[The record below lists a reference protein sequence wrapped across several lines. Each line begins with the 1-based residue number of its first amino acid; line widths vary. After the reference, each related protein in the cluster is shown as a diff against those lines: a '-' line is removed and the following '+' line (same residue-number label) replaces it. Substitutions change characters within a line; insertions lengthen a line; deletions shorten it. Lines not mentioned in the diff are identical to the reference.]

1 MTDLFFE
8 VQNTK
13 LRNLHMRNI
22 IIQSRIHID
31 SLQTSENHINF
42 LLCNYLED
50 YKFEHLKLSYYSVIF
65 LLKGKIEIRTPQRAN
80 KIVLSNQFYM
90 VGKNTIAKGTVEKG
104 SEILIM
110 QFDHISY
117 DAIRVRLQN
126 LRNQLTSKTYTFR
139 PLNANRQMS
148 IYIEQLKDILINQI
162 DCQHYT
168 QGKVNELFL
177 ILQLYY
183 NSDDFFTFCH
193 PLISHASSFKEMI
206 LQYYLKTN
214 NLKELQQ
221 YTGMS
226 TSTFNRRFKAEF
238 NDSAYQWLLKQK
250 AGQIKLRLMNESTT
264 LSDIIRE
271 FGFHSHSHL
280 QKYCKTH
287 FNMNPSELKKALR
300 HNEE

>member
-1 MTDLFFE
+1 MRKI
-8 VQNTK
+8 VIQNK
-13 LRNLHMRNI
+13 
-22 IIQSRIHID
+22 IHVD
-31 SLQTSENHINF
+31 SLQTAENHLNF

-50 YKFEHLKLSYYSVIF
+50 YKFEHLKLNYYTVIF
-65 LLKGKIEIRTPQRAN
+65 LLKGKIQILNPHRSN

-90 VGKNTIAKGTVEKG
+90 VGKNTVVKGTVEKG

-117 DAIRVRLQN
+117 DAIKVKLQQ
-126 LRNQLTSKTYTFR
+126 LRNQLITKTYAFR
-139 PLNANRQMS
+139 PLQFNPQMH
-148 IYIEQLKDILINQI
+148 IYIEQLKDILNHQI

-183 NSDDFFTFCH
+183 TSDDFFTFCH
-193 PLISHASSFKEMI
+193 PLISNASSFREMI
-206 LQYYLKTN
+206 LKYYLKTN
-214 NLKELQQ
+214 SLRELQQ

-226 TSTFNRRFKAEF
+226 TSTFNRKFKAEF

-250 AGQIKLRLMNESTT
+250 ASQIKTRLMNESTT

-287 FNMNPSELKKALR
+287 FNMNPSELKKVLR
-300 HNEE
+300 RNEE

>member
-1 MTDLFFE
+1 
-8 VQNTK
+8 
-13 LRNLHMRNI
+13 MRNI
-22 IIQSRIHID
+22 LIENRIHIN

-42 LLCNYLED
+42 ILFNYLED
-50 YKFEHLKLSYYSVIF
+50 YKFEHLKLNYYTVIF
-65 LLKGKIEIRTPQRAN
+65 LLKGKIQILDPHQTY
-80 KIVLSNQFYM
+80 KTVVSNQFYL
-90 VGKNTIAKGTVEKG
+90 VGKNTITKGTVAKG
-104 SEILIM
+104 SEVLVM

-117 DAIRVRLQN
+117 DAIKVRLQN
-126 LRNQLTSKTYTFR
+126 LRNQLTAKTYTFR
-139 PLNANRQMS
+139 PLDTNRQMS

-177 ILQLYY
+177 ILLLYY
-183 NSDDFFTFCH
+183 TSDDFFTFCH
-193 PLISHASSFKEMI
+193 PLISHASPFKEMI

-214 NLKELQQ
+214 SLKELQQ
-221 YTGMS
+221 YTGLS

-250 AGQIKLRLMNESTT
+250 AGQIKLRLMNESIT

-287 FNMNPSELKKALR
+287 FNMNPSELKKILR
-300 HNEE
+300 HNE